1 MSHNQGDKSPQIQN
15 KSRRDF
21 LNNFGLLVGISTA
34 TSLLLGGNAI
44 SVAMAYTPQQDSTS
58 KAGTLLSQKQ
68 LIQLKAICAQVIP
81 KTETLGAAD
90 VDVHGFIDNQLSHC
104 HLLADQQRVITLLSN
119 IEKESLAQFQ
129 RNFIELTDAQQVS
142 LLTQME
148 VGSSDFKLQYRQDF
162 KFLKTLICFGYYTSE
177 VGASQELRFLAVPGG
192 YKGSI
197 PYKKT
202 DADWGSMGL
211 YY

>member
-1 MSHNQGDKSPQIQN
+1 MSHNQGDKSPQTHN

-21 LNNFGLLVGISTA
+21 LNKIGLLVGVGTA
-34 TSLLLGGNAI
+34 TSLLGGNAI

-58 KAGTLLSQKQ
+58 KAGKLLSQAQ

-81 KTETLGAAD
+81 KTETLGAAE
-90 VDVHGFIDNQLSHC
+90 VDVHGFIDNQLFHC
-104 HLLADQQRVITLLSN
+104 HTTAEQQKVVTLLSN
-119 IEKESLAQFQ
+119 IDKESNAQYQHQFAA
-129 RNFIELTDAQQVS
+129 LTATQQVE
-142 LLTQME
+142 LLTQIEM
-148 VGSSDFKLQYRQDF
+148 GGQSFKQQYRGDF
-162 KFLKTLICFGYYTSE
+162 KFLKSLICFGYYTSE
-177 VGASQELRFLAVPGG
+177 VGASQELRYLAVPGG

-197 PYKKT
+197 PYKKS